1 MRTLRV
7 CLMVLLSMLLGLSAL
22 RAEGR
27 GQGAVVARDTEHQG
41 LAPIYED
48 EDGHKIVAHLARGEA
63 VAGITTFGFLMNWQ
77 FERKDNGRVHVVYF
91 PPGQDD
97 DESSEGWMD
106 SKDLSEFSYEC
117 GCGVKQ
123 GKCSPYGMAGF
134 SGVNWNPCFQEGR
147 DKKLAE
153 LRPQWGAA
161 ERSTEAPVAT
171 QPGKCTVDQILKMK
185 EAGLSADQIKA
196 ACGE

>member
-1 MRTLRV
+1 MRALRV
-7 CLMVLLSMLLGLSAL
+7 CLMVLFVMLVGLPASHAD
-22 RAEGR
+22 GR
-27 GQGAVVARDTEHQG
+27 GQGAVVTRDTEHQG
-41 LAPIYED
+41 LAPVYE
-48 EDGHKIVAHLARGEA
+48 EEEGEKIVAHLARGEA
-63 VAGITTFGFLMNWQ
+63 VAGIATFGLLMNWQ

-97 DESSEGWMD
+97 DESNEGWMD
-106 SKDLSEFSYEC
+106 SKDLAEFTYEC

-134 SGVNWNPCFQEGR
+134 TGVNWNPCFQEGR

-161 ERSTEAPVAT
+161 EKRTDAPVA
-171 QPGKCTVDQILKMK
+171 GKCTVDQILKLK